1 MRKEDIKKALLDGA
15 KLAYNMVDVKHEL
28 YYNDDIFTVRC
39 DTVLKLKDELDLV
52 SVKQDTHNRYKTDVL
67 TIRKNSIEV
76 VELNEQV
83 QQINENTFKYKGSK
97 ILMYGEASESNNMAV
112 EGWLILEGGNYEEEL
127 SEIYA
132 EGYNTYKE
140 AIKAVYDD
148 LEKRAYPHKIQIEEI
163 SFI

>member
-1 MRKEDIKKALLDGA
+1 MRDGKKARSTEES
-15 KLAYNMVDVKHEL
+15 KKH
-28 YYNDDIFTVRC
+28 
-39 DTVLKLKDELDLV
+39 V
-52 SVKQDTHNRYKTDVL
+52 SDAIQQYKE
-67 TIRKNSIEV
+67 TI
-76 VELNEQV
+76 NEPV

-97 ILMYGEASESNNMAV
+97 ISMYGEASDSNNMAV

-132 EGYNTYKE
+132 EGYNSYKE